1 MDAKEL
7 REFLEKSEFHYIHVN
22 SVEEWDE
29 ALDYISAETGCR
41 VGFDRSKY
49 RYKDFWYIYLSFDE
63 VHCRMN
69 TIDGDGRDPVVEY
82 SELISDSSF
91 EELPDLT
98 MLFTPLV
105 QR

>member
-7 REFLEKSEFHYIHVN
+7 CEFMRESKFHFIHVN

-29 ALDYISAETGCR
+29 ALDYISAETGYR
-41 VGFDRSKY
+41 VGFDRGEY
-49 RYKDFWYIYLSFDE
+49 RYRDFWYIYLSFDE

-69 TIDGDGRDPVVEY
+69 RMDNGPVVEY
-82 SELISDSSF
+82 SELVSDRSF
-91 EELPDLT
+91 EELPDIT
-98 MLFTPLV
+98 MLFAPLV

>member
-7 REFLEKSEFHYIHVN
+7 REFLEKSDSHYIHVN

-29 ALDYISAETGCR
+29 ALDYISAETGYS
-41 VGFDRSKY
+41 VGFNRSKY
-49 RYKDFWYIYLSFDE
+49 RYSDFWYIFLSFGK
-63 VHCRMN
+63 VHCRMDV
-69 TIDGDGRDPVVEY
+69 IDEKDPVIEY
-82 SELISDSSF
+82 SELVSDSSF

-98 MLFTPLV
+98 MLLAQLV

>member
-7 REFLEKSEFHYIHVN
+7 REFLEKSESNYIHVN

-29 ALDYISAETGCR
+29 ALDYISTETGYR

-49 RYKDFWYIYLSFDE
+49 RHRDFWYIYLSFDE

-69 TIDGDGRDPVVEY
+69 RMDTNPVVEY
-82 SELISDSSF
+82 SELVSDSSF

-98 MLFTPLV
+98 MLFAPLV

>member
-7 REFLEKSEFHYIHVN
+7 RKFLEESESNCIHVS

-49 RYKDFWYIYLSFDE
+49 RDKNFYYIYLSYDE
-63 VHCRMN
+63 VHCRMYR
-69 TIDGDGRDPVVEY
+69 IDTSPAVEY
-82 SELISDSSF
+82 SELVSDSSF

-98 MLFTPLV
+98 MLFAPLV